1 MNLIIPSFC
10 ALFLVKTMPISDT
23 NNILL
28 VLLHKTPKAASESVS
43 QCLLFTHTLLSVFCR
58 ILTFDLRDTNLE
70 LGASKKRA
78 SAKGEK
84 EKKMTNE
91 PSDRNDCRQE

>member
-1 MNLIIPSFC
+1 
-10 ALFLVKTMPISDT
+10 MPISDT
-23 NNILL
+23 NNISL
-28 VLLHKTPKAASESVS
+28 VLLHKTR
-43 QCLLFTHTLLSVFCR
+43 QCLLFTHALLSVFRR

-78 SAKGEK
+78 SAKGKK
-84 EKKMTNE
+84 EEKMTNE